1 MAFGI
6 KCCDAAW
13 FGFLRRDMRAMHPV
27 VEAIFVKR
35 QLRQFT
41 LFVEIIADNGRSAL
55 GRTQDG
61 LFARF

>member
-1 MAFGI
+1 
-6 KCCDAAW
+6 
-13 FGFLRRDMRAMHPV
+13 MRAMHPV